1 MKKIIAFALMATVCT
16 TMQTACA
23 QDDKSKRPSPPATET
38 AKLTNGAVVTINY
51 SQPSVKGR
59 SIGKEIAQY
68 GKVWRTG
75 ANESTTFETSK
86 GLKVNGN
93 ALPAGKY
100 SIFTIPEENEWTVIF
115 NKINDQWGTRYK
127 ETEDVFRFKV
137 KPSKGKLT
145 EQMKF
150 TIDKEGIVK
159 LNWATT
165 MISFQV
171 E

>member
-1 MKKIIAFALMATVCT
+1 MKKLFALALLATVCT
-16 TMQTACA
+16 TAQQACA

-38 AKLTNGAVVTINY
+38 ATLTNGAVVTINY

-59 SIGKEIAQY
+59 SIGKEIAPY

-75 ANESTTFETSK
+75 ANESTTFETTK
-86 GLKVNGN
+86 EVKVNGN

-100 SIFTIPEENEWTVIF
+100 SIFTIPGENEWTVIF
-115 NKINDQWGTRYK
+115 NKVNDQWGTRYK
-127 ETEDVFRFKV
+127 EGEDVFRFTV
-137 KPSKGKLT
+137 KPTKGKFT

-159 LNWATT
+159 LNWADT
-165 MISFQV
+165 MINFQV